1 MINLCLVVIATQF
14 AETKRRE
21 TERMIEERKRLR
33 SSGSLSWFNKIYFVL
48 LQVFQF
54 QIFVS
59 KKMASIISGSD
70 PVHSSRD
77 GEAGDS
83 IYAAIIKSIRHYSR
97 RLKRRFL
104 KVPIH
109 IYIYIWIFSTEKIY
123 PFSKSLQCDK

>member
-33 SSGSLSWFNKIYFVL
+33 SSGSLSWLNRIYSLMLHIYLFQNFIFLKI
-48 LQVFQF
+48 
-54 QIFVS
+54 VS
-59 KKMASIISGSD
+59 ITLGSD
-70 PVHSSRD
+70 PAHSSRD

-83 IYAAIIKSIRHYSR
+83 IYATIIKSIRHYSR

-104 KVPIH
+104 KVAIQAQA
-109 IYIYIWIFSTEKIY
+109 YRY
-123 PFSKSLQCDK
+123 SK